1 MKVFKLDVT
10 DSFSIQKAFL
20 EIKEEYKTID
30 CLLNNAGYALF
41 GPLEL
46 SSEEQIRRAYDT
58 LSLGVTFVTKQFI
71 PLLRENGGGSIIT
84 ISSVGGCPHTTINS
98 NLPRSKIGSGR
109 INGGPQL

>member
-46 SSEEQIRRAYDT
+46 SFEEQIRRAYDT

-84 ISSVGGCPHTTINS
+84 ISSVGGVLT
-98 NLPRSKIGSGR
+98 LPLTATYHAAK
-109 INGGPQL
+109 